1 MVSWRGLEGDG
12 TLRTG
17 LLEVAGVMR
26 FGDGGER
33 GVLDELA
40 VPGTVVTSRSMRSL
54 LHALRERVVS
64 WGAGRE

>member
-1 MVSWRGLEGDG
+1 
-12 TLRTG
+12 
-17 LLEVAGVMR
+17 MR